1 MYFYR
6 FVIKISKAQPTLS
19 LLFWLFFWLN
29 DKVGKNENRK
39 EEEGRLTLLSSASLL
54 SKHLLYFLRAA
65 LKLQISEKIHKMV
78 KVP

>member
-39 EEEGRLTLLSSASLL
+39 EEEGRLTLLSSACL
-54 SKHLLYFLRAA
+54 SA
-65 LKLQISEKIHKMV
+65 
-78 KVP
+78 